1 MRGPDVLWTVVPPLS
16 MPLLFRETFAPSIS
30 RGDFQFIFSGLGRWL
45 VLIIDAIWM
54 PMPSVGEAIDGDYQ
68 NLIDVGSNPASRWI
82 LNKGS
87 NKTGWQ
93 RVVAFDGDDITVIDE
108 INAFSPAN
116 ERTVVLG
123 VMFLSSQLH
132 RVLITKEWKPEN
144 FQTTWIWL
152 LQPWKHGIGLATVW
166 QFVGEL
172 LMFE

>member
-30 RGDFQFIFSGLGRWL
+30 REDFQLIFSRLGQMACVNHWRDLNANAFGWRSHRRWL
-45 VLIIDAIWM
+45 SKSDRRWFQ
-54 PMPSVGEAIDGDYQ
+54 P
-68 NLIDVGSNPASRWI
+68 SRWI

-116 ERTVVLG
+116 ERTVLLG

-144 FQTTWIWL
+144 SQTTWIWL
-152 LQPWKHGIGLATVW
+152 LQPWKHGIGLATAW
-166 QFVGEL
+166 QFVGEW
-172 LMFE
+172 LMFK